1 MGKLKILFW
10 ILGLLT
16 LTAGGAYIFAEKS
29 TTELATALRPYTQK
43 LTPVVES
50 LQPLAEQIETPH
62 LDELPEVATLTE
74 RTQEIS
80 EHVGT
85 VLGNSIGE
93 VDAEQQ
99 PLHERAIEY
108 GQYLYCKG
116 IVEEYETSHDVSA
129 PSE

>member
-1 MGKLKILFW
+1 MKLLFG
-10 ILGLLT
+10 ILGVLT
-16 LTAGGAYIFAEKS
+16 VIAASAYFFAEKS
-29 TTELATALRPYTQK
+29 TSELANNLRPYTER
-43 LTPVVES
+43 LTPVAES
-50 LQPLAEQIETPH
+50 IEPH
-62 LDELPEVATLTE
+62 IKNIDSANLKELPEVATLTE

-80 EHVGT
+80 EHVST
-85 VLGNSIGE
+85 VLGDSISE

-129 PSE
+129 PTE